1 MLSGFTIVRNAI
13 TLDFP
18 IVPAI
23 RSVLEV
29 CDEVVVNVGRSDD
42 GTRDVV
48 AAIADPRVRILDS
61 EWDFT
66 KKNEMLSIETLK
78 AMHACRGDWGI
89 YIQADEVLHETG
101 ARLLKE
107 RVGEWDRDERVEG
120 LLVDYR
126 HFYAGFELVATSRRW
141 YRREVRAIRLRRDIR
156 PYQGAQG
163 FRVGPGY
170 RKIRARRTGAEMFH
184 YGWARPA
191 RRMDRAGRAHRRP
204 GRHRHVARGG
214 DAARGP
220 GGGRAAVRPVG
231 CGRGAGTERGDR
243 RARLVVAAR
252 PRRRALARR
261 LGGAVHPARVDA
273 GARPLRVRLGDGTA
287 RAVRDAR
294 GPHPA
299 RRARGGAVAVRHR
312 PRDEGGGVV
321 LRGRPGDD
329 CGGGGDRPGRGR
341 RGARAAASR
350 DHRCGDRRR
359 GRGADPSRRAAG
371 VRGGGRRRHD
381 AHARVAGAAT
391 LGGGRHRGG
400 RVPDLDAA
408 ARRAARAAAVRADA
422 RPAGPLDARRGG
434 ARDGPALVRRAGAG
448 VRPLRLRRVRL
459 GLDHRGRVGG
469 KPATGT
475 RQRLVGA
482 RPRPRR
488 VGRLARD
495 PGVVRDT
502 DLHRPPAD
510 EHPVHHPHRLR
521 PSPRPLLSA
530 VPPARGEPGGAP
542 PQRWAHGV
550 ARPAGS
556 SPVLSRCS
564 YTLTYPSACVTWVN
578 QRSACAR
585 HACGSRVSMVRE
597 ASISSSSVSPSAP
610 TSSVSTSGSAPRR
623 VATTGVPENR
633 ASMVVRPNGSSH
645 SAGIHRQRAPASS
658 SAFSLPSTSPTNLIR
673 RENVGRQPPASTRR
687 RPVRFAASMAQW
699 YPLALCSRPMK
710 KSYSSFRSRNTN
722 SRGSSPAYTN
732 ARWPKRAA

>member
-1 MLSGFTIVRNAI
+1 MLSGFTIVRNGI

-78 AMHACRGDWGI
+78 AMHACQGDWGI

-170 RKIRARRTGAEMFH
+170 RKIRARPTGAEMFH

-191 RRMDRAGRAHRRP
+191 RAIREKYELSKTIYPWSRERSAREQAKGYLDWIPLLKPFTGTHPRVAAGAGSLCVRADDGEPPADRDAHRDRSARSVGRLGTALVTAHATGCRMPGTRHPTPGFIARRGVLGLPAHAPRVPLSLHRRAGHLGVP
-204 GRHRHVARGG
+204 GLQV
-214 DAARGP
+214 
-220 GGGRAAVRPVG
+220 
-231 CGRGAGTERGDR
+231 R
-243 RARLVVAAR
+243 RARGADRRIRLPRSCPAAPVLGHAVARRGRSHVPGAAAADPHGR
-252 PRRRALARR
+252 SVRVPLLSSVAPRRAAPRAL
-261 LGGAVHPARVDA
+261 
-273 GARPLRVRLGDGTA
+273 
-287 RAVRDAR
+287 
-294 GPHPA
+294 
-299 RRARGGAVAVRHR
+299 GGAVAVRHR
-312 PRDEGGGVV
+312 PRDEGGGLV

-329 CGGGGDRPGRGR
+329 RGDGGDCPGRGR

-350 DHRCGDRRR
+350 DHRRGDRRR
-359 GRGADPSRRAAG
+359 GRGVDPTRRAAG

-381 AHARVAGAAT
+381 AHARVAGAAA
-391 LGGGRHRGG
+391 LGGGRRRGG
-400 RVPDLDAA
+400 RVPELDAA
-408 ARRAARAAAVRADA
+408 GRRAARAAAVRADA

-448 VRPLRLRRVRL
+448 VQPLRLRRVRL
-459 GLDHRGRVGG
+459 GLDRGSGVGRAPG
-469 KPATGT
+469 NGQPATGDSD
-475 RQRLVGA
+475 G
-482 RPRPRR
+482 PRR

-495 PGVVRDT
+495 PGVVRDPH
-502 DLHRPPAD
+502 LHRPPAD

-530 VPPARGEPGGAP
+530 VPLARGEPGGAP

-585 HACGSRVSMVRE
+585 HACGARVSMVRE

-610 TSSVSTSGSAPRR
+610 TSSVSTSGSAPRL
-623 VATTGVPENR
+623 VATTGVPEN
-633 ASMVVRPNGSSH
+633 
-645 SAGIHRQRAPASS
+645 
-658 SAFSLPSTSPTNLIR
+658 
-673 RENVGRQPPASTRR
+673 
-687 RPVRFAASMAQW
+687 
-699 YPLALCSRPMK
+699 
-710 KSYSSFRSRNTN
+710 
-722 SRGSSPAYTN
+722 
-732 ARWPKRAA
+732 